1 MMLSERP
8 EQATILIVD
17 DKLQELEPLRT
28 FLKEKDFRISVAQNG
43 EEALERAEYVRPDLI
58 LLDVLMPGMDD
69 LRLAVASRNT
79 MLPKKF
85 R

>member
-58 LLDVLMPGMDD
+58 LLDALMPGMDGFETCRRFKE
-69 LRLAVASRNT
+69 LG
-79 MLPKKF
+79 
-85 R
+85 